1 MKDRFIFGDSIRESS
16 ENMALE
22 FTKDATQKE
31 FLRENKE
38 FNDVIKP
45 KEVFDTA
52 ELDGND
58 AHYTMFAFLEICK
71 LPITNASPPK
81 IKF

>member
-52 ELDGND
+52 ELDGARSLNILVWEVNN
-58 AHYTMFAFLEICK
+58 F
-71 LPITNASPPK
+71 
-81 IKF
+81 